1 MKIDYRIVPY
11 EPEYLDDLTSMALDL
26 WPKNEYMHL
35 RDEFERFEGDEKQMV
50 FLSILEDL
58 PVGFIHVAL
67 RADYVEGADSS
78 PVGYVE
84 GIYVLPEFRKK
95 GMSKKLLHEAEEWSK
110 SKGCVQI
117 ASDIEDENVVS
128 YAFHVGVGFKEV
140 NRVICFIKN
149 ID

>member
-1 MKIDYRIVPY
+1 MKIEYRIVSY

-26 WPKNEYMHL
+26 WPENEYMHL
-35 RDEFERFEGDEKQMV
+35 RDEFEHFAADDRQMV
-50 FLSILEDL
+50 FLSILDDL
-58 PVGFIHVAL
+58 PVGFIHVSL

-95 GMSKKLLHEAEEWSK
+95 GISKKLLSEAEAWSQ

-117 ASDIEDENVVS
+117 ASDIEDENKVS
-128 YAFHVGVGFKEV
+128 YDFHIGVGFKEV

-149 ID
+149 LS

>member
-1 MKIDYRIVPY
+1 MPY

-26 WPKNEYMHL
+26 WPQNEYMHL
-35 RDEFERFEGDEKQMV
+35 RDEFERCEGDEKQMV
-50 FLSILEDL
+50 FLSILDDL
-58 PVGFIHVAL
+58 PVGFVHVAL

-95 GMSKKLLHEAEEWSK
+95 GMSKKLILEAEEWSK

-149 ID
+149 IS

>member
-1 MKIDYRIVPY
+1 MLFR
-11 EPEYLDDLTSMALDL
+11 S
-26 WPKNEYMHL
+26 
-35 RDEFERFEGDEKQMV
+35 
-50 FLSILEDL
+50 DL
-58 PVGFIHVAL
+58 PVGFVHVAL

-95 GMSKKLLHEAEEWSK
+95 GMSKKLILEAEEWSK

-149 ID
+149 IS

>member
-1 MKIDYRIVPY
+1 MNEFRIVSY
-11 EPEYLDDLTSMALDL
+11 GPEFLDDLTSMALDL
-26 WPKNEYMHL
+26 WPENEYMHL
-35 RDEFERFEGDEKQMV
+35 RDEFEHFEDDDKQMV
-50 FLSILEDL
+50 FLCILDDL
-58 PVGFIHVAL
+58 PVGFVHVSL
-67 RADYVEGADSS
+67 RSDYVEGADSS

-95 GMSKKLLHEAEEWSK
+95 GMSKMLLSKAEEWSK

-128 YAFHVGVGFKEV
+128 YAFHIGVGFKEV

-149 ID
+149 IN

>member
-11 EPEYLDDLTSMALDL
+11 ELDYLDDLTSMALDL

-50 FLSILEDL
+50 FLSILDDL
-58 PVGFIHVAL
+58 PVGFIHVSL
-67 RADYVEGADSS
+67 RTDYVEGADSS

-95 GMSKKLLHEAEEWSK
+95 GMSKKLLLKAEEWSK
-110 SKGCVQI
+110 SNGCVQI